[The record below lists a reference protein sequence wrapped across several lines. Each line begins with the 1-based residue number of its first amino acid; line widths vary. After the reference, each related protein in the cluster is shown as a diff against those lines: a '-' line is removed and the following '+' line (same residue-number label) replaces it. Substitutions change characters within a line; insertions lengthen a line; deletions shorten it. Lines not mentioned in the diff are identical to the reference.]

1 MILARS
7 FLQVVLVILDISNK
21 LPRWLK
27 DVWCTLGAWI
37 ATLLFMVM
45 PVAQLIKNYTQPD
58 SLEGIAI
65 GSVLLGALGN
75 GLMIPRAL
83 FLRDVI
89 W

>member
-1 MILARS
+1 MQI
-7 FLQVVLVILDISNK
+7 VLVILDIFNK

-27 DVWCTLGAWI
+27 DVWCTVGAWT

-45 PVAQLIKNYTQPD
+45 PVAQLIKNCTQPE
-58 SLEGIAI
+58 SLAGIAI

-83 FLRDVI
+83 FLKDVI